1 MFQLLKAVKSLVED
15 KSLDELEGT
24 YPGFTEEEARM
35 LDEWGFVPI
44 AKETIRMLQSPF
56 GSSWDLH
63 ITVIPQGAI
72 EVSSLPNLAGA
83 DGISVSRHIYKD
95 FVYHGLLK
103 IDDATPGD
111 TKEKAGRGLAKSL
124 FKSYLTLYGLMK
136 LDRIET
142 RASRI
147 GRYAWAKF
155 GFNASKG
162 QISTFYRRMGN
173 LYENLPTEVP
183 DHMAYLAAV
192 SVHPGD
198 FGSLN
203 ISPDTLN
210 SLKQEGDMW
219 FFSDGSFKLGKFFL
233 LKYTTADD
241 NWRGTLKLS
250 GVDRSICAKYVYT

>member
-1 MFQLLKAVKSLVED
+1 MFQLLKALKSLVED
-15 KSLDELEGT
+15 KSAEELEDD

-35 LDEWGFVPI
+35 LDEWGFEPI

-56 GSSWDLH
+56 GSSWELRVV
-63 ITVIPQGAI
+63 VIPQGAI
-72 EVSSLPNLAGA
+72 EVSSLDNLSGA
-83 DGISVSRHIYKD
+83 EGIHVSRHIYKD

-103 IDDATPGD
+103 IDETNPNDPTAKSG
-111 TKEKAGRGLAKSL
+111 KGLAKSL

-162 QISTFYRRMGN
+162 QIANFYRRMGN
-173 LYENLPTEVP
+173 LYEGLPTKVP
-183 DHMAYLAAV
+183 DHMAYLAAI

-198 FGSLN
+198 FDKLM

-210 SLKQEGDMW
+210 DLKQEGEMW
-219 FFSDGSFKLGKFFL
+219 FFPDGSFKLGKFFL
-233 LKYTTADD
+233 LKYTTGDD

-250 GVDRSICAKYVYT
+250 GVDHSICAKYVYT